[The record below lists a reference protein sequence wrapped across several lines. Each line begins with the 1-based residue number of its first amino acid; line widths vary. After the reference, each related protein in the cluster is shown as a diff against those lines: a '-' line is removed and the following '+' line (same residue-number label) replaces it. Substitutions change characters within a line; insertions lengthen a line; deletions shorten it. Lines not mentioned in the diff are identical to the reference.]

1 MRNTLLP
8 GILLAVAAGLLVIIG
23 SALDLELDSAALFG
37 VAVGAIVALVPDRT
51 PLVRLGAFA
60 VGYAV
65 TWVGYA
71 IRAALLP
78 DTSSGRAVTAFIVL
92 LLVAAIAFAVRD
104 RLPMWG
110 MLLGVAG
117 LTGAYEYTYDA
128 APPEFLTTSVTIS
141 TTLLLA
147 LAVGFVVASF
157 AAPDDA
163 VEASPRRPR
172 PERGPESESHD
183 PDSRLGLGEIMEN
196 SK

>member
-1 MRNTLLP
+1 MRKTLLP
-8 GILLAVAAGLLVIIG
+8 GTLLAVAAGLLVVIG

-37 VAVGAIVALVPDRT
+37 VAVGAVVALVPDRT
-51 PLVRLGAFA
+51 PVLRLGAFA
-60 VGYAV
+60 VGYV
-65 TWVGYA
+65 ITWVGYA

-141 TTLLLA
+141 TTLLLV

-157 AAPDDA
+157 ATPAEA
-163 VEASPRRPR
+163 VEASTRRPS
-172 PERGPESESHD
+172 ERGPESESHD
-183 PDSRLGLGEIMEN
+183 PESRLGLGEIMEN